1 MGFVTVK
8 HTPDP
13 TKFEKPQQTS
23 LHSTTSRTADASYPS
38 IGNSSRDV
46 NKSNRLGSPQYLLQ
60 HSHNSRQSSQQS
72 RHEGQQSQNSQS
84 QGTSKALHE
93 SRYIEEADLTLDE
106 HQIAEIGE
114 IIAKKRPR
122 YELISSSITRSTLQL
137 SLDDLITGRVIGL
150 GGFGMVRKVKSPI
163 LKEKTSRPC
172 VIKTCKPSSGP
183 SIVSSVTHL
192 MRERY
197 YLSHLKHPHIVRMVA
212 ASEHQDPVEAILQS
226 KRIDACF
233 LILEYLP
240 ETLHDRIQSWKK
252 RRQEL
257 AKREKAVSWNLLR
270 GQHSNRS
277 DTAFSLSSQADNDL
291 FAQQLIVALEVASA
305 LEYLHS
311 QRVIFRDLKPSNVGL
326 DLKGSVKI
334 YDFGLATQLA
344 NRVDLDTTHSLP
356 GRVGTTRVRTTRI
369 KHNLLTAS
377 PSPESLTQIVS
388 LILLSP
394 VHGTRSTSE

>member
-8 HTPDP
+8 DTPDP
-13 TKFEKPQQTS
+13 TKFEKLQQTS

-46 NKSNRLGSPQYLLQ
+46 NKSNRQRSLNYLLQ
-60 HSHNSRQSSQQS
+60 HSRNSRQSSQQS
-72 RHEGQQSQNSQS
+72 GHEGPQSQNSQS

-93 SRYIEEADLTLDE
+93 GRYAEEADFILDDQ
-106 HQIAEIGE
+106 QIAEISE
-114 IIAKKRPR
+114 SIAKKRPQ
-122 YELISSSITRSTLQL
+122 YQPISPSIIRSTRHL
-137 SLDDLITGRVIGL
+137 SLDDLITGRVIGV
-150 GGFGMVRKVKSPI
+150 GGFGMVRKVKSPL

-192 MRERY
+192 MRELY
-197 YLSHLKHPHIVRMVA
+197 YLSHLKHPHIVRMVT
-212 ASEHQDPVEAILQS
+212 ASEHKDPIQAILQS

-240 ETLHDRIQSWKK
+240 ETLHDRIQLWKK
-252 RRQEL
+252 KRQEL
-257 AKREKAVSWNLLR
+257 AKRETAASWNLIR

-277 DTAFSLSSQADNDL
+277 ATTFSLSSQADKDL
-291 FAQQLIVALEVASA
+291 FAQQLIVALEMASA

-344 NRVDLDTTHSLP
+344 SKVDLDTTHSLP
-356 GRVGTTRVRTTRI
+356 GRVGTTRVRRA
-369 KHNLLTAS
+369 K
-377 PSPESLTQIVS
+377 PQ
-388 LILLSP
+388 
-394 VHGTRSTSE
+394 